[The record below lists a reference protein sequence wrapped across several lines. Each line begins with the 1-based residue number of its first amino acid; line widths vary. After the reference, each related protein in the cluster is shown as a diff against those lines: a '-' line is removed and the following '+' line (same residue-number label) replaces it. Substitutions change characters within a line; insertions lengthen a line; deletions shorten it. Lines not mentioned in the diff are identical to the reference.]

1 MQEFLTNYPWVI
13 LLAAIW
19 TLPWKGVALWK
30 AASMRSK
37 TWFVIL
43 FLINTLGILE
53 ILYIFLFSKSQRKG
67 DNGASGDPRTIDS
80 NKLNKMKMGL

>member
-1 MQEFLTNYPWVI
+1 MQAFLTNYPWVI

-30 AASMRSK
+30 AASSK
-37 TWFVIL
+37 SKVWFGVL
-43 FLINTLGILE
+43 FLVNTLGILE
-53 ILYIFLFSKSQRKG
+53 ILYIFIFSKMSQARN
-67 DNGASGDPRTIDS
+67 DDFSNDFRTIDS